1 MGNLCGGAK
10 KNESK
15 FENKNQTAKAPT
27 GPVSSQEKQKASPQV
42 QQKAP
47 DAPVDDVTASAS
59 TQPAASAPAEA
70 AKPATAAAAA
80 PAKKKFNRAD
90 FMFKD

>member
-1 MGNLCGGAK
+1 MGNICGGTK

-15 FENKNQTAKAPT
+15 FEKKDTTVKAPT
-27 GPVSSQEKQKASPQV
+27 GPVSNQEKQKASAPV

-47 DAPVDDVTASAS
+47 DAAVDEVPAPDSARAAPV
-59 TQPAASAPAEA
+59 EA
-70 AKPATAAAAA
+70 AKPAAAAA